1 MKSESQNRGRY
12 WQILLGVFLI
22 VLSTIGY
29 AVHYLLFRDLHHIFI
44 FLVGDI
50 AFVFLEVLLVT
61 MVIHQVLEEREKRS
75 RLNKLN
81 VVIGVFFSEMGTSLI
96 KALADLDSNNA
107 EKREKLM
114 VRQDW
119 TDHEFKEAEQWLTT
133 HKYHAEIGGE
143 YCEKLRDFLLSKRTF
158 LLRLLGN
165 PNLLEHESFTEMLRT
180 VFHLAEELEHRPQFK
195 ELPLEDYQHLAGDVK
210 RVYSQIVPQWIAY
223 MKHLKVTYPYLFSL
237 AMRRNPFDDAASPV
251 LNNLSGA
258 ASEVAREI

>member
-12 WQILLGVFLI
+12 WQIILGVFLI

-96 KALADLDSNNA
+96 KALADLDSNNT

-114 VRQDW
+114 V
-119 TDHEFKEAEQWLTT
+119 
-133 HKYHAEIGGE
+133 
-143 YCEKLRDFLLSKRTF
+143 
-158 LLRLLGN
+158 
-165 PNLLEHESFTEMLRT
+165 
-180 VFHLAEELEHRPQFK
+180 
-195 ELPLEDYQHLAGDVK
+195 
-210 RVYSQIVPQWIAY
+210 WI
-223 MKHLKVTYPYLFSL
+223 P
-237 AMRRNPFDDAASPV
+237 
-251 LNNLSGA
+251 
-258 ASEVAREI
+258 